1 MPRENNYNEY
11 YNRPSEFADKIITFW
26 HSRMFDFASKHIPNL
41 TNKSLLEVGVGFG
54 YFANACKNKGV
65 KKLHWA

>member
-11 YNRPSEFADKIITFW
+11 YNNRRPSEFADKIITFW

-41 TNKSLLEVGVGFG
+41 TNKSLL
-54 YFANACKNKGV
+54 
-65 KKLHWA
+65 